1 MNSRRASETPAA
13 LLIDKP
19 AGPTSHDLV
28 QQVRREYRVK
38 AGHAGTLDPFATGL
52 MICLL
57 GRATRLQR
65 YLLSLPKRY
74 EVTARL
80 GWRSST
86 GDPTGDLTETG
97 VIPPSLEL
105 PTGTVTQRLPMT
117 SAVRVDGER
126 LYKKAH
132 RGEEIETPEREAE
145 VYKADLLES
154 TEQRARYEIECAAG
168 TYVRTLV
175 ETLSDAYCEELR
187 RTAIGEFEVPAGAPV
202 PLSAGQ
208 LLSFMPERRA
218 DEEEADKVG
227 HGSAIDIGELDPNL
241 IGGSEGDRVRI
252 TTDSEVLAVAKLGDG
267 GELRPEVVL
276 V

>member
-1 MNSRRASETPAA
+1 MNSRQLGEVPAA

-28 QQVRREYRVK
+28 QRVRREYGIK

-65 YLLSLPKRY
+65 YLLGLPKRY
-74 EVTARL
+74 EATARL

-97 VIPPSLEL
+97 SIPESLDL
-105 PTGTVTQRLPMT
+105 PVGTTEQRLPMT

-126 LYKKAH
+126 LYRRAH
-132 RGEEIETPEREAE
+132 RGEEIETPVRQTEIYR
-145 VYKADLLES
+145 ADLLS
-154 TEQRARYEIECAAG
+154 RDAHRARYEIECAAG
-168 TYVRTLV
+168 TYVRTLI
-175 ETLSDAYCEELR
+175 ETLGDAYCEDLR
-187 RTAIGEFEVPAGAPV
+187 RTGIGPFELPASGTT
-202 PLSAGQ
+202 PLSYGE
-208 LLSFMPERRA
+208 LLAFMPERRA
-218 DEEEADKVG
+218 DQAEAHRVG
-227 HGSAIDIGELDPNL
+227 HGSPIEIGELDPVPTPD
-241 IGGSEGDRVRI
+241 GEQGPVRI
-252 TTDSEVLAVAKLGDG
+252 TTRDQVLAVARVDDG
-267 GELRPEVVL
+267 GTLKPEVVL